1 MAIILAS
8 LLTLDVPTTLIPPP
22 FSHTLGFTRI
32 SSFYLNMYLGE
43 GFRVDE
49 PEGLCCAKMKEEED
63 TTTWRDDALL
73 TLFAVNSGT
82 GQIVYNVKLTKP
94 GIFGSKGAGTGQFNR
109 PHGIACNENGDVY
122 VADTDNNRLVRLRY
136 TGGELKWVGVVD
148 SSLNHPYGVALDSK
162 GRVYVTDTDNDRI
175 VVYDQNNTKIAVYQ
189 PGLEKPT
196 GVAILDNEA
205 PFNDIGLD
213 LLMVVDRS
221 GTRINQLSLSGEILR
236 SIDCRRI
243 GLDTANFNYCAFDR
257 YGNLYVTDRLNCTI
271 HIFDPGLKYIISFG
285 REAKG
290 SGDQP
295 VFNSPRGIAIGRK
308 FGQLFVSEAD
318 GGQYYLIALDGFL
331 IGCFPKEFD
340 SIQPGTT
347 IAIYLTQRAEILID
361 ILNERNEPVRTLTP
375 PYQQGPGEVLIV
387 WDGRDNQGKLVPQGE
402 YSIKVTIR
410 PTYSRPRYTLKKEL
424 VTRVTRLPG

>member
-1 MAIILAS
+1 
-8 LLTLDVPTTLIPPP
+8 
-22 FSHTLGFTRI
+22 I

-290 SGDQP
+290 SSDQP